1 VVSGMEVGEDETQPG
16 VNRPGCLRSKQP
28 P

>member
-1 VVSGMEVGEDETQPG
+1 VSGMEVGEDETQPG
-16 VNRPGCLRSKQP
+16 INRPGWLRSKQP